1 MTDHEAYLHDL
12 DFGNVDAE
20 SEEELAD
27 RFVRTPGF
35 GKLSD
40 RDTLIIL
47 GPKGSG
53 KSALF
58 RLYTDFKDQAEN
70 ILDENLPE
78 KTHIIKATGG
88 NDIRSLDNRNLQ
100 RIKDQDGFSYEE
112 FWEIYIG
119 IKIAEKLGDAGYTS
133 DGELG
138 NVLRAL
144 NEQQD
149 WRLLPV
155 LKTVWEY
162 CIGDPP
168 SSGKLSYGN
177 FSIELGSSDGV
188 FDTELL
194 LENEQKL
201 LSENDETVWL
211 LLDRIDELESK
222 NPEKRKELLEALF
235 RTQLTFLGR
244 FENIRLKIFLRTD
257 IWSELNFVNKS
268 HVSDKRIELR
278 WDDSQLLKM
287 INKRMLQSNLIK
299 EYVEYSIGSGINVN
313 NIEGLDIESQ
323 KEIFYSVFED
333 TVYPGEREAEL
344 FDWMTTRI
352 KDGHGG
358 KYPRELISF
367 CNAAVREEIEKDEH
381 PEGRLINGY
390 SVRDAY
396 DTVSEQRV
404 NTFLSE
410 FPDLEDHFDK
420 FDTKKTAKYS
430 YDDLYTMFEGLDPS
444 PKNAVDRMVDIG
456 FLRTDRDDEGNRV
469 YEIPRLYREGIGLVI
484 RGRP

>member
-1 MTDHEAYLHDL
+1 MIDHNKYLYDL

-20 SEEELAD
+20 SEEKLAK
-27 RFVRTPGF
+27 RFVRTQGF
-35 GKLSD
+35 GKISD

-58 RLYTDFKDQAEN
+58 RLFTDFKDQAEN
-70 ILDENLPE
+70 FLGEDLP
-78 KTHIIKATGG
+78 KNTHIIKATGG
-88 NDIRSLDNRNLQ
+88 NDLRSLDNRNLQ
-100 RIKDQDGFSYEE
+100 KIKNQDEFSYED

-119 IKIAEKLGDAGYTS
+119 VKIAEKLGEAGYTS

-144 NEQQD
+144 DEQKD

-155 LKTVWEY
+155 FKTVWEY

-177 FSIELGSSDGV
+177 FSIEIGSSNGV

-194 LENEQKL
+194 LENEQSL

-222 NPEKRKELLEALF
+222 EPEKRKELIEALF
-235 RTQLTFLGR
+235 RTQLTFLGK
-244 FENIRLKIFLRTD
+244 FDNIRLKIFLRTD

-268 HVSDKRIELR
+268 HVSDKRVELN

-287 INKRMLQSNLIK
+287 TNKRMLQSDSVK
-299 EYVEYSIGSGINVN
+299 EYVENSIGTEIDVGTVENFDQ
-313 NIEGLDIESQ
+313 GSQ

-367 CNAAVREEIEKDEH
+367 CNGAVREEIGKEEH
-381 PEGRLINGY
+381 PKDRLIEGY

-396 DTVSEQRV
+396 NTVSNQRV
-404 NTFLSE
+404 NTYLSE
-410 FPDLEDHFDK
+410 FPDLKEHFDR
-420 FDTKKTAKYS
+420 FDTKKTAEYS
-430 YDDLYTMFEGLDPS
+430 YDDLYTMFEDLDPS
-444 PKNAVDRMVDIG
+444 PKNAIDRMVDIG
-456 FLRTDRDDEGNRV
+456 FFRTDRDDNGNRI

>member
-1 MTDHEAYLHDL
+1 MTDHETYLHDL

-20 SEEELAD
+20 SEEELAE
-27 RFVRTPGF
+27 RFVRTQGF
-35 GKLSD
+35 GKISD
-40 RDTLIIL
+40 KDTLIIL

-58 RLYTDFKDQAEN
+58 RLYTDFKDQAED
-70 ILDENLPE
+70 LLGENLPPNV
-78 KTHIIKATGG
+78 HIVKATGG
-88 NDIRSLDNRNLQ
+88 SDFRSLDNRNLQ
-100 RIKDQDGFSYEE
+100 KIKNQDGFSYED

-119 IKIAEKLGDAGYTS
+119 IKVAEKLGEAGYTS

-144 NEQQD
+144 NEQKD

-155 LKTVWEY
+155 VKTVWDY

-188 FDTELL
+188 FDTEILL
-194 LENEQKL
+194 KNEQSL

-244 FENIRLKIFLRTD
+244 FDNIRLKIFLRTD

-278 WDDSQLLKM
+278 WNDSQLLKM
-287 INKRMLQSNLIK
+287 INKRMLQSDLIK
-299 EYVEYSIGSGINVN
+299 EYVEGTIDTGIN
-313 NIEGLDIESQ
+313 IEDIESFDTGSQ
-323 KEIFYSVFED
+323 KDIFYSVFED

-367 CNAAVREEIEKDEH
+367 CNAAVREEMGRDEH
-381 PEGRLINGY
+381 PEDRLINGY

-396 DTVSEQRV
+396 ETVSNQRV

-410 FPDLEDHFDK
+410 FPDLEEHFDK
-420 FDTKKTAKYS
+420 FDTKKTAEYS

-456 FLRTDRDDEGNRV
+456 FLRTDRDDEGDRV

>member
-1 MTDHEAYLHDL
+1 MDAEEYLHDL

-35 GKLSD
+35 GKISD
-40 RDTLIIL
+40 RDSLIIL

-58 RLYTDFKDQAEN
+58 RLYTDFKHQAEN
-70 ILDENLPE
+70 LLDESLPE
-78 KTHIIKATGG
+78 NAHLIKATGG
-88 NDIRSLDNRNLQ
+88 NDLRSLDNRNLQ
-100 RIKDQDGFSYEE
+100 KIKDQDGFSYED

-119 IKIAEKLGDAGYTS
+119 VKVAEKLGEAGYTS

-177 FSIELGSSDGV
+177 FSIDLSSSDGI

-194 LENEQKL
+194 LENEQSL
-201 LSENDETVWL
+201 LSEKDEVVWL

-222 NPEKRKELLEALF
+222 DPEKRKELLEALF

-244 FENIRLKIFLRTD
+244 FDNIRLKIFLRTD

-268 HVSDKRIELR
+268 HISDKRIELR
-278 WDDSQLLKM
+278 WDDTQLLKM
-287 INKRMLQSNLIK
+287 INKRMLQSDSIK
-299 EYVEYSIGSGINVN
+299 EYVEESTGLEIDVD
-313 NIEGLDIESQ
+313 NIESIDKESQ
-323 KEIFYSVFED
+323 KDIFYAVFED

-367 CNAAVREEIEKDEH
+367 CNAAVREELRRDEH
-381 PEGRLINGY
+381 PESRLINGY

-396 DTVSEQRV
+396 DTVSNQRV

-410 FPDLEDHFDK
+410 FPDLKEHFDK
-420 FDTKKTAKYS
+420 FDTKKTAEYS
-430 YDDLYTMFEGLDPS
+430 FDDLYTMFDGLQPS

-456 FLRTDRDDEGNRV
+456 FLRTDRDGDGNRI
-469 YEIPRLYREGIGLVI
+469 YEVPRLYREGIGLVI